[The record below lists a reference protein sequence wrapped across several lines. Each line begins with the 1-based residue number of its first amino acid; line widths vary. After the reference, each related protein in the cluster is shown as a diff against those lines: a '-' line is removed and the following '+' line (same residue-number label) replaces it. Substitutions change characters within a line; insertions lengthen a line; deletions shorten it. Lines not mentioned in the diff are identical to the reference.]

1 MALARRAFH
10 SSRESQLFTPL
21 RYQVTPADCYPTSV
35 LNALVWLFE
44 RHALPGAVLQRIYA
58 YCLDGMERGL
68 PGAYTSIHASL
79 ALVDWL
85 CEFKTRTFGVSA
97 ETLQGSDLHL
107 RPSSEVFRWLRTGGV
122 AVLDVCESSTTTH
135 SILALAEAADFLY
148 FWDPY
153 LRGAKYDYGRGAVR
167 LASDG
172 HSPNLKLPRAWIDS
186 TRIRRYSFGP
196 PRLRMGVLIRRTRH
210 ARRR

>member
-1 MALARRAFH
+1 LARRAFH
-10 SSRESQLFTPL
+10 SSGESELFTPL
-21 RYQVTPADCYPTSV
+21 RYQVTLADCYPTSV

-58 YCLDGMERGL
+58 YCLDGIEHGL
-68 PGAYTSIHASL
+68 AGAYTSKYASL

-85 CEFKTRTFGVSA
+85 CEFRTRSFAVNI

-122 AVLDVCESSTTTH
+122 AVLDVCESATTTH
-135 SILALAEAADFLY
+135 SILALAGDADFLY

-153 LRGAKYDYGRGAVR
+153 LRGAKYDYGRGAAR

-172 HSPNLKLPRAWIDS
+172 RSPNLKLPRAWIDS

-196 PRLRMGVLIRRTRH
+196 PSMRMGVLIRR